1 MLNQTKKENNIKEA
15 IIEVIAF
22 FDLFD
27 YPLTSWE
34 IWIFGNW
41 KFGDN
46 QVNKVK
52 YQDVINVL
60 EGEKL
65 NNIVEQK
72 NGFYFFAGREN
83 IIKTRMARYNY
94 TDKKIKRAL
103 RVAKLFKFIPWIKII
118 AVSNIIGSH
127 NLKKKSDIDF
137 FIITEPGRIWI
148 TRFFCA
154 GLMELLGLRP
164 KEGDEQDKIC
174 LSFFVSE
181 EAMDLQGLMLS
192 GGSSESPCATA
203 KALGGTRSGDSDG
216 AGKSPSLGGRN
227 SDEAEKNPTSDTQPR
242 SAELGGVRHPTSD
255 NDIYFIYWLAG
266 LVSIYNKDN
275 IYEKFI
281 KANSWLKEYLPNWQT
296 LQLANQRDSG
306 KGFSDFYYD
315 LVDLLFG
322 GLEKNVKKFQLKKL
336 PKNLKD
342 LINKDTRVVINDQ
355 VLKLHVKDRR
365 EEYRK
370 KWGERLVEI
379 EMEGWMLQ

>member
-1 MLNQTKKENNIKEA
+1 MIILENKKIKATKEA
-15 IIEVIAF
+15 IVKTIAF

-27 YPLTSWE
+27 YPLTRQE
-34 IWIFGNW
+34 IW
-41 KFGDN
+41 
-46 QVNKVK
+46 K
-52 YQDVINVL
+52 YANTPKDANGRQRTLMEIQQILDS
-60 EGEKL
+60 GEL

-72 NGFYFFAGREN
+72 NGFYFLSGREN
-83 IIKTRMARYNY
+83 IIKTRMAKYNY

-103 RVAKLFKFIPWIKII
+103 RVAKLFKFIPWIKMI
-118 AVSNIIGSH
+118 AVGNIIGSH

-164 KEGDEQDKIC
+164 EEGDEQDKIC
-174 LSFFVSE
+174 LSFFISE
-181 EAMDLQGLMLS
+181 EAMDLQRLMLN
-192 GGSSESPCATA
+192 GSKDTRCPIGHRVSCA
-203 KALGGTRSGDSDG
+203 
-216 AGKSPSLGGRN
+216 
-227 SDEAEKNPTSDTQPR
+227 Q
-242 SAELGGVRHPTSD
+242 
-255 NDIYFIYWLAG
+255 DIYFIYWLAG
-266 LVSIYNKDN
+266 LIPIYDKDN

-296 LQLANQRDSG
+296 SQLANQRNSG
-306 KGFSDFYYD
+306 KGFSNFYYD

-322 GLEKNVKKFQLKKL
+322 GLEKSVKKLQLKRM
-336 PKNLKD
+336 PSNLKN

-379 EMEGWMLQ
+379 EMKGWILG

>member
-1 MLNQTKKENNIKEA
+1 MGFKQIKIEDTKIIKEA

-27 YPLTSWE
+27 YPLTRQE
-34 IWIFGNW
+34 IW
-41 KFGDN
+41 
-46 QVNKVK
+46 K
-52 YQDVINVL
+52 YAKIRQNTPIIINNIL
-60 EGEKL
+60 DRGEL
-65 NNIVEQK
+65 NNIAEQR
-72 NGFYFFAGREN
+72 NGFYFLSGREN
-83 IIKTRMARYNY
+83 IIKIRMAKYNY

-103 RVAKLFKFIPWIKII
+103 RVAKLFKFIPWIKMI
-118 AVSNIIGSH
+118 AVGNIIGSH

-137 FIITEPGRIWI
+137 FIITESGRIWI

-181 EAMDLQGLMLS
+181 EAMDLKELMLGARKQAGSTAPVATGDYGAVGWAEMDLQGLMLGGGKDTWCPIGHQVS
-192 GGSSESPCATA
+192 GMP
-203 KALGGTRSGDSDG
+203 
-216 AGKSPSLGGRN
+216 
-227 SDEAEKNPTSDTQPR
+227 
-242 SAELGGVRHPTSD
+242 
-255 NDIYFIYWLAG
+255 DIYFIYWLAG
-266 LVSIYNKDN
+266 LVSIYDKDGV
-275 IYEKFI
+275 YKRFV

-296 LQLANQRDSG
+296 SRLVNQRNSG
-306 KGFSDFYYD
+306 KGFSNFYYD

-342 LINKDTRVVINDQ
+342 LMDKDTRVVINDQ

-370 KWGERLVEI
+370 KWRERLVEI
-379 EMEGWMLQ
+379 EMKGWILG

>member
-1 MLNQTKKENNIKEA
+1 MCGAGLIWKGCYKYKHGKLKLAKPSAKAGWKKKSMGFKQIKIEDTKTIKEA
-15 IIEVIAF
+15 IIKVIAF

-27 YPLTSWE
+27 YPLTRQE
-34 IWIFGNW
+34 IW
-41 KFGDN
+41 
-46 QVNKVK
+46 K
-52 YQDVINVL
+52 YAKIRQNTPIIINNIL
-60 EGEKL
+60 DRGEL

-72 NGFYFFAGREN
+72 NGFYFLSGREN

-103 RVAKLFKFIPWIKII
+103 RVAKLFKFIPWIKMI

-181 EAMDLQGLMLS
+181 EAMDLQGLMLD
-192 GGSSESPCATA
+192 SS
-203 KALGGTRSGDSDG
+203 KDTRCPIGHRVSC
-216 AGKSPSLGGRN
+216 
-227 SDEAEKNPTSDTQPR
+227 EQ
-242 SAELGGVRHPTSD
+242 
-255 NDIYFIYWLAG
+255 DIYFIYWLAG

-281 KANSWLKEYLPNWQT
+281 KVNSWLKEYLPNWQT
-296 LQLANQRDSG
+296 LQLANQRNSG